1 MPGELMEDVLTI
13 AVATA
18 VAVAAFVAVAVIA
31 SRYAAA
37 RSERRF
43 EAVLEQLD
51 DHMQSV
57 SRSLQRTVER
67 SEDLRRARSS
77 ELEITLDLAVLLR
90 LMCAEAVSRTSAQ
103 AAAVRVLGPGET
115 YVVASDGVEEDAALL
130 EGTLG
135 PPGSPP
141 FRTLTIN
148 WSYGPTLEGEPG
160 AYRSALVVPVVESG
174 VGTGALVAYALTP
187 GAFLPEHADTL
198 EALVEEAAPGLTNA
212 RRFAE
217 AELRAVTDALTGARN
232 RRGYDEELERE
243 IARARR
249 TERPLSLLI
258 LDLDDFNL
266 VNARFDYPGGDLVL
280 REFAGLLMR
289 TARATDT
296 VCRRGG
302 DEFAILL
309 AETSGDE
316 GSRVYARLGEAIAA
330 TEFTH
335 VGRVTLSAGLVQW
348 RPNETAE
355 SLDARASAAVN
366 RSKRGGKNRLEAELP

>member
-1 MPGELMEDVLTI
+1 MEDVLTI
-13 AVATA
+13 AVVT
-18 VAVAAFVAVAVIA
+18 VVAAATFVAVALIA
-31 SRYAAA
+31 SRRAAA

-51 DHMQSV
+51 EHMLSV

-77 ELEITLDLAVLLR
+77 ELEVTLDLDVLLR
-90 LMCAEAVSRTSAQ
+90 LLCAETVARTSAQ

-115 YVVASDGVEEDAALL
+115 RVIASDGVDDGAALL

-135 PPGSPP
+135 PPASPP
-141 FRTLTIN
+141 FRTLTLN
-148 WSYGPTLEGEPG
+148 WSYGATLEGEPG
-160 AYRSALVVPVVESG
+160 AYRSALVVPIVENG

-187 GAFLPEHADTL
+187 AAFLPEHAETL
-198 EALVEEAAPGLTNA
+198 EALVAEAAPGLTNA

-217 AELRAVTDALTGARN
+217 SELRAVTDALTGVRN

-249 TERPLSLLI
+249 TERPLSLLL
-258 LDLDDFNL
+258 LDLDDFDQ
-266 VNARFDYPGGDLVL
+266 VNARFDYPGGDLVM

-289 TARATDT
+289 AARATDT

-309 AETSGDE
+309 AETTGDE
-316 GSRVYARLGEAIAA
+316 GSRVYTRLREAIAA
-330 TEFTH
+330 TEFSH
-335 VGRVTLSAGLVQW
+335 VVRVTVSAGLVQW
-348 RPNETAE
+348 RPNETAD

-366 RSKRGGKNRLEAELP
+366 RAKRGGKNSVEAELP

>member
-1 MPGELMEDVLTI
+1 MEDVLTI

-18 VAVAAFVAVAVIA
+18 VAVAAFVAVALIA
-31 SRYAAA
+31 SRRAVS

-51 DHMQSV
+51 EHMRAVSQS
-57 SRSLQRTVER
+57 LERTVER
-67 SEDLRRARSS
+67 SEDLQRARSTA
-77 ELEITLDLAVLLR
+77 LEVTLDLDVLLR
-90 LMCAEAVSRTSAQ
+90 LLCAEAVARTGAQ
-103 AAAVRVLGPGET
+103 AAAVRVLGPEET
-115 YVVASDGVEEDAALL
+115 HVVASDGVDDGDALL

-141 FRTLTIN
+141 FRTLTLN

-160 AYRSALVVPVVESG
+160 AFRSALVVPIVEDD
-174 VGTGALVAYALTP
+174 VGTGALVAYAQTP
-187 GAFLPEHADTL
+187 GAFLPEHADAL
-198 EALVEEAAPGLTNA
+198 EALVEAAAPGLTNA

-217 AELRAVTDALTGARN
+217 SELRAVTDALTGARN

-258 LDLDDFNL
+258 LDLDDFDD

-302 DEFAILL
+302 DEFGILL
-309 AETSGDE
+309 AETTGDE
-316 GSRVYARLGEAIAA
+316 GGRVYARLREAIAA

-335 VGRVTLSAGLVQW
+335 VGRVTASAGLVQW

-355 SLDARASAAVN
+355 SLDARASAAAN
-366 RSKRGGKNRLEAELP
+366 RSKRAGKNRLEAELP